1 MERSEEESGWKRS
14 SNSWRINLRKAKIA
28 PSEEEDHAPGSC
40 TDEID
45 RHVGYSPDRHD
56 EGGEISLRLWLDRPD
71 RSVDL
76 IECLHIFRQVVDMVS
91 IAHSQGISVSNVR
104 PSCFVMSTFNRV
116 SFIESASCSSS
127 GSESEEKDDPC
138 TTSRDQNS
146 ENSCGE
152 IADKKKSFPL
162 KRVLLLEYNRYTSPE
177 ESTGVSGSFA
187 SDIYK
192 LGVLLF
198 EVRNWFSFSFHTQ
211 NRIISMFVMRTA
223 VLSDELLR
231 GEIKDDV

>member
-1 MERSEEESGWKRS
+1 
-14 SNSWRINLRKAKIA
+14 
-28 PSEEEDHAPGSC
+28 
-40 TDEID
+40 
-45 RHVGYSPDRHD
+45 
-56 EGGEISLRLWLDRPD
+56 
-71 RSVDL
+71 
-76 IECLHIFRQVVDMVS
+76 MVS
-91 IAHSQGISVSNVR
+91 IAHSQGISVSNAR

-162 KRVLLLEYNRYTSPE
+162 KRVLLLEYNWYTSPE

-198 EVRNWFSFSFHTQ
+198 EVRNWFSFSFHTR